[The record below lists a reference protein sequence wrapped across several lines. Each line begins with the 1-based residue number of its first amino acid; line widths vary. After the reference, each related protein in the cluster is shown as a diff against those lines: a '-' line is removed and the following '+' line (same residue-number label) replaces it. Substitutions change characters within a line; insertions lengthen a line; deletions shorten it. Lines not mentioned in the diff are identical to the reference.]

1 MKGNYLI
8 YKEDGK
14 YSLDRNHEY
23 FYKIQL
29 QMFVLK
35 RKYCDFVVWSSNIL
49 FVERICIDRNFL
61 IQAIDKASIGKA
73 S

>member
-14 YSLDRNHEY
+14 YSLDRNHKY
-23 FYKIQL
+23 FYQIQL
-29 QMFVLK
+29 QMFALK